1 MDTVEYT
8 DEDKGFCMCM
18 LEMMDDTENASE
30 KHKYRFYQL
39 VASGSKFCLNSPT
52 ANLHEGTYDAPVVRS
67 VCPTNQPVR

>member
-30 KHKYRFYQL
+30 KHKYRFY
-39 VASGSKFCLNSPT
+39 
-52 ANLHEGTYDAPVVRS
+52 
-67 VCPTNQPVR
+67 